1 MDEIGEA
8 KMLHNED
15 KRAFALIEQE
25 FGGHGNVQS
34 EIGFS
39 DGNQSV
45 GGDSNVQVDVDLEV
59 DERFVR
65 LFLNIDVF
73 HGDGER
79 ARINKEVIRRVEKG
93 TSRQWA
99 KLVGVV
105 HDQVLKHEAE
115 RKKEVTFLAEE
126 REGKPS
132 E

>member
-1 MDEIGEA
+1 
-8 KMLHNED
+8 MLI
-15 KRAFALIEQE
+15 LWLT
-25 FGGHGNVQS
+25 
-34 EIGFS
+34 S
-39 DGNQSV
+39 DY
-45 GGDSNVQVDVDLEV
+45 
-59 DERFVR
+59 
-65 LFLNIDVF
+65 LNIYVVHD
-73 HGDGER
+73 DGER
-79 ARINKEVIRRVEKG
+79 ARLNKEVVRRVEKG